1 LYAKNVR
8 IRHGKVSISHGIHDN
23 AAIAYEGLPQPYED
37 PADYLPR
44 NITIRGVRI
53 A

>member
-1 LYAKNVR
+1 MPDKSNDPYTITLPETTRPASVLYDGA
-8 IRHGKVSISHGIHDN
+8 
-23 AAIAYEGLPQPYED
+23 PQPYED

-44 NITIRGVRI
+44 GMTIRGEVI